1 MHGLYLVK
9 RRLLSEIAKNK
20 ATPAQRLLDVLLDM
34 LEPDAS
40 PDVQELVRPF
50 ARFQLSFAEFQVM
63 EAAGLGNLCGP
74 VQTGN

>member
-9 RRLLSEIAKNK
+9 RRLLSEISKNK

-50 ARFQLSFAEFQVM
+50 ARLSAEFCKM
-63 EAAGLGNLCGP
+63 
-74 VQTGN
+74 